1 MAKKKAELAA
11 EKRIAVKDIV
21 VDGVYK
27 TYVNDIVKVL
37 KINKDRE
44 QFVLMNIT
52 GAFKQWV
59 DFRYIYLV
67 ERLY

>member
-11 EKRIAVKDIV
+11 EKRIDVKDIV

-27 TYVNDIVKVL
+27 TYVNDIVKIL

-59 DFRYIYLV
+59 DFRNIYLV
-67 ERLY
+67 EKLY

>member
-11 EKRIAVKDIV
+11 EKRIDVKDIV

-27 TYVNDIVKVL
+27 TYVNDIVKIL
-37 KINKDRE
+37 KINEDRK

-52 GAFKQWV
+52 GSFKQWV
-59 DFRYIYLV
+59 DFKNIYLV
-67 ERLY
+67 EKLY

>member
-1 MAKKKAELAA
+1 MAKKKSELAA
-11 EKRIAVKDIV
+11 EKRIDIKDIV

-37 KINKDRE
+37 KVNEETK

-52 GAFKQWV
+52 GSHKQWT
-59 DFRYIYLV
+59 DFKNIYLI
-67 ERLY
+67 ERFY

>member
-37 KINKDRE
+37 QINMDRE

-52 GAFKQWV
+52 GSFKQWT
-59 DFRYIYLV
+59 DFKNIYLI
-67 ERLY
+67 ERFY